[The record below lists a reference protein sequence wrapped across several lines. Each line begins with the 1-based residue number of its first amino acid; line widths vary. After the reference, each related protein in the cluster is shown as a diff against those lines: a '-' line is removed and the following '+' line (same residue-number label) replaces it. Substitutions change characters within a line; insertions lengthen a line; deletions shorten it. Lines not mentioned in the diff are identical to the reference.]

1 MMKTNKYWQ
10 RRFEALERMEHRSAS
25 RLFRELQREFDKAE
39 RDVIKLIEEWY
50 DRLAEN
56 NEDITAA
63 DGRKFISDAQLE
75 EFKWEVEDYI
85 AIGKRNKGNEQ
96 WMKQLEN
103 ASARVHINQLDLAKM
118 QIANRLEVLY
128 QNYNVKLAN
137 FAEKAITDTY
147 YHSMFEVQRGFN
159 VGWKIQAFDERRLQ
173 KIMQFPWSADNK
185 TFSDNIWDNK
195 TKLINNLHTELTQM
209 TLRGG
214 NPEQAIDN
222 MSRLMKSSKSN
233 ARRVV
238 MTESSY
244 FYSASQE
251 EVYKDL
257 DVEQFQIVATLD
269 NKTSRICRD

>member
-238 MTESSY
+238 MTE
-244 FYSASQE
+244 
-251 EVYKDL
+251 
-257 DVEQFQIVATLD
+257 
-269 NKTSRICRD
+269 